1 MKPYT
6 GFNYA
11 FINKNGDVQ
20 IDVQKRSG
28 GSHPVIVK
36 SKEDLVAVGQY
47 IEDNG
52 LMSRITCSSSLDFPE
67 DEGTTNSVTLAMC
80 DLIRNGE

>member
-6 GFNYA
+6 GFNFA
-11 FINKNGDVQ
+11 FIDKNGDVR
-20 IDVQKRSG
+20 IDVQKRTG
-28 GSHPVIVK
+28 GSHAMLVR
-36 SKEDLVAVGQY
+36 SKEELDIVLQY

-52 LMSRITCSSSLDFPE
+52 LLRDITCSSSLDFPE
-67 DEGTTNSVTLAMC
+67 EETDNPVTHAMC